1 MSPSRSAPTVAVIG
15 AGPAGLMAAEQLAG
29 QGAAV
34 TVFDA
39 MPSVG
44 RKFLLAGIGGMNIT
58 HSENLADFTAR
69 YGDAA
74 PQVGD
79 WLKQFSPDDL
89 RGWIHGLGIDTFV
102 GSSGRVFPTDMKAAP
117 LLRAWLTRLRTLGVQ
132 FQPRYRWQGWAGL
145 QAGQLLRFSSPEG
158 EQRFRCDA
166 VVLALGG
173 ASWPKLGSDGRW
185 QELLAGHDV
194 DIAPLKPA
202 NCGFDIGW
210 SAIFAEKFAGEPL
223 KPVVVDFTDLRGRHW
238 HKQGEAMITA
248 NGIEG
253 GLIYAVSAPLR
264 DAIEEHGSAT
274 LMLDLL
280 PGREPARLLAELSK
294 PRGSK
299 TLAAHLQS
307 RAGVTGVRAG
317 LLREVLSKD
326 QMNDMALVAN
336 TLKALPLKLLAPR
349 PIDEVI
355 SSAGGV
361 RFRSLT
367 DDLMLKNL
375 PGVFCAGEMLDWEA
389 PTGGYLLTACF
400 ASGRVAASGV
410 QAWLARKMGS

>member
-1 MSPSRSAPTVAVIG
+1 MSPSRSAKTVAVIG
-15 AGPAGLMAAEQLAG
+15 AGPAGLMAAECLAE
-29 QGAAV
+29 QGVAV

-58 HSENLADFTAR
+58 HSENLGDFISR

-74 PQVGD
+74 PQVGA
-79 WLKQFSPDDL
+79 WLSRFSPDDL
-89 RGWIHGLGIDTFV
+89 RAWIHGLGIDTFV

-132 FQPRYRWQGWAGL
+132 FQPRYRWHGWADL
-145 QAGQLLRFSSPEG
+145 QAGQVLRFSSPEG

-185 QELLAGHDV
+185 QDLLAGHDV
-194 DIAPLKPA
+194 EIAPLKPA
-202 NCGFDIGW
+202 NCGVDIGW
-210 SAIFAEKFAGEPL
+210 SEVFAGKFAGQPL
-223 KPVVVDFTDLRGRHW
+223 KPVVVTFTDQRDRHW
-238 HKQGEAMITA
+238 RRQGEAMITKT
-248 NGIEG
+248 GIEG

-264 DAIEEHGSAT
+264 DAIDASGHAT

-280 PGREPARLLAELSK
+280 PGRDEARLRAELCK

-299 TLAAHLQS
+299 SQAAHLQS
-307 RAGVTGVRAG
+307 RAGVSGVIAG
-317 LLREVLSKD
+317 LLREVLSKE
-326 QMNDMALVAN
+326 QMNDMALVAR
-336 TLKALPLKLLAPR
+336 TLKALPLKLIAPR
-349 PIDEVI
+349 PIEEVI
-355 SSAGGV
+355 STAGGV
-361 RFRSLT
+361 RFTSLT
-367 DDLMLKNL
+367 DELMLKNL

-400 ASGRVAASGV
+400 ASGRVAAAGV
-410 QAWLARKMGS
+410 LKWLKV